1 MSKSTI
7 EAMIEGGKATA
18 APPLG
23 PALGPTGLNV
33 GQVIAEINKK
43 TESFKGMQVPIK
55 VIIETDTKTFEVEIG
70 TPPTSSLIK
79 KEAGIEKGSG
89 MPHADKVA
97 DLRIEQIIKVAK
109 MKSGSLSGKTLKEKV
124 KCVIGTCNSM
134 GVLVGG
140 KPAVDAIQDV
150 NSGKYDK
157 EIKAEKTE
165 LTAEDLK
172 ALEAERLKLA
182 EEVTKR
188 RSEEEKKANEI
199 MTALAGR
206 EKSVIKARLKESG
219 ISESLITKLLA
230 TIVGAGAGAKPAAEE
245 KKTEKKP
252 EKKPA

>member
-1 MSKSTI
+1 MSKLI
-7 EAMIEGGKATA
+7 VEAMIEGGKASA

-33 GQVIAEINKK
+33 AQVILEINKK

-55 VIIETDTKTFEVEIG
+55 VIVETDTKTFEVEIG

-109 MKSGSLSGKTLKEKV
+109 MKSDSLSGKTLKEKV
-124 KCVIGTCNSM
+124 KCIIGTCNSM

-140 KPAVDAIQDV
+140 KPAVAAIQDV
-150 NSGKYDK
+150 NSGKYDN

-165 LTAEDLK
+165 LTADDMK
-172 ALEAERLKLA
+172 KLEEEKKKLA
-182 EEVTKR
+182 EDVAR
-188 RSEEEKKANEI
+188 RHAEEEKKANDI
-199 MTALAGR
+199 MAALAGK
-206 EKSVIKARLKESG
+206 EKSVIKSRLKENG

-230 TIVGAGAGAKPAAEE
+230 TIVGTGGPVGAAKPEE
-245 KKTEKKP
+245 KKQ
-252 EKKPA
+252 EKKPAA

>member
-1 MSKSTI
+1 MSKLI
-7 EAMIEGGKATA
+7 VEAMIEGGKASA

-33 GQVIAEINKK
+33 AQVIIEINKK

-55 VIIETDTKTFEVEIG
+55 IIVETDAKTFEIEIG

-79 KEAGIEKGSG
+79 KEAGIEKGSS

-124 KCVIGTCNSM
+124 KCIIGTCNSM

-140 KPAVDAIQDV
+140 KAAVDAIQDV
-150 NSGKYDK
+150 NSGKYDS

-165 LTAEDLK
+165 LTADDIKTL
-172 ALEAERLKLA
+172 AEEKKKLA
-182 EEVTKR
+182 ENVAR
-188 RSEEEKKANEI
+188 RHAEEEKKANDI
-199 MTALAGR
+199 MAALAGK
-206 EKSVIKARLKESG
+206 EKSVIKSRLKENG

-230 TIVGAGAGAKPAAEE
+230 TIVGTGGPVGAAKTDE
-245 KKTEKKP
+245 KKKDEKKQS
-252 EKKPA
+252 A